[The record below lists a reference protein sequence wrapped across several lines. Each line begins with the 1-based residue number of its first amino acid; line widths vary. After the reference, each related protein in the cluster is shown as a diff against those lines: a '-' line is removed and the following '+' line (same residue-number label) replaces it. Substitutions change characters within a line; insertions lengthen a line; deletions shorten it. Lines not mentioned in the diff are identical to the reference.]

1 MRVMRLQ
8 TVFSLNKSLLTSCI
22 GIGVIIDE
30 VHCDLRLRR
39 RRRRRRYHHS
49 SSVSSSLDSKCS
61 PPEVTSGAVG
71 GGVVHDDK

>member
-8 TVFSLNKSLLTSCI
+8 KVFSLNKSLLASCI

-30 VHCDLRLRR
+30 VHCDLRRR